1 MEIAKT
7 MRWKHFAFGGAVV
20 VAGLL
25 IWLLLL
31 LIAHGFGF
39 STSDTGTLLSVL
51 GSIMGAVFAAAG
63 IAVALIALFEQ
74 MQLRSRVE
82 QLVEG
87 KFSDLRAEYEE
98 QIQNRIDGSFAFF
111 QATDAMNAGDWR
123 QAETLVHEALHKN
136 PHLQGVHSVL
146 GLRMSEQVQD
156 DFARMLTSARTLVA
170 SGFQVTHE
178 TLVIRST
185 GDLPPVRA
193 IRWLDEAL
201 RNGDNQG
208 YRVSAELALMYGYS
222 RAYDEMLV
230 NLRESMKNN
239 SSLSSY
245 FQVPPRLMMLIY
257 ACNNHA
263 SIQEVMRAIDKKLPQ
278 KDEILQDLR
287 DAADP
292 NKNPFATVN
301 SFADWV
307 AVELSLGN
315 TSGMPVRVR
324 IFYPNKD
331 GSTYAYVFRRG
342 QALVTIPAQDNS
354 LEVTLIPVEEL
365 LKQFTGHT
373 DGMVLITRA

>member
-1 MEIAKT
+1 

-301 SFADWV
+301 SFADWF

-342 QALVTIPAQDNS
+342 QALVTIPAQDNP